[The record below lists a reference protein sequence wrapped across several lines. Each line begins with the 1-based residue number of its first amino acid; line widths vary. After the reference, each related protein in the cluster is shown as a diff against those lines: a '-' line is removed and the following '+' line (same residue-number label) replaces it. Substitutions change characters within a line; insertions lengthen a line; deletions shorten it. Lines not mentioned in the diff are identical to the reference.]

1 MTKTEQQA
9 AIKATIQELLA
20 TSDRAVERALIR
32 IYERQTADEQQAES
46 TNHNNARGF
55 TGVDAGFLTRVAKGC
70 IRYGHLTERQMPYV
84 RAKMMKYWAQLAE
97 VAAANGKPIL
107 AADTTAADQRK
118 AEDARVAQV
127 TAHEDDVTDERR
139 WDAEIQQAEAAEEQR
154 RMDYKFGIT
163 SPQAPFGNSY

>member
-9 AIKATIQELLA
+9 AIKDTIQELLA
-20 TSDRAVERALIR
+20 TSDRAVERGLLR
-32 IYERQTADEQQAES
+32 IYERQTADEQAS
-46 TNHNNARGF
+46 DTTHHHNARGF
-55 TGVDAGFLTRVAKGC
+55 TGLDADFLSRAAKGC
-70 IRYGHLTERQMPYV
+70 LRYGHLTDRQMPYV
-84 RAKMMKYWAQLAE
+84 RSKMMKYWAQLAE

-107 AADTTAADQRK
+107 AADDAAAEVRK

-127 TAHEDDVTDERR
+127 TTHEDDVADERR

-163 SPQAPFGNSY
+163 SPQAPLGNSY